1 MREYFRDV
9 ARVWDEL
16 RLTPTDYRQV
26 GDQVLVTGR
35 VTARSPARTVAG
47 STGWVWRLVE
57 GKVVY
62 VRVYGSAEDAVRAVG
77 ASRLG
82 PPAGPQ
88 QVVHLL
94 LLAHDHV
101 LEAVLHRLGG
111 GLAPRGLDRRLHRLE
126 HLGLASRSSRS
137 SASAGSAV
145 NRISATSVVGSPP
158 IAVIFSTSRVSSS
171 SSASAWSRILSA

>member
-1 MREYFRDV
+1 MAAWCIVTGGLVSRTDIDVVKAVFAAFAARDVEGLLAHAAPDIEFTAVTSDYAGRTGPYRGHEGMREYFRDV

-62 VRVYGSAEDAVRAVG
+62 IRVYASAEDAVRAVDG
-77 ASRLG
+77 
-82 PPAGPQ
+82 
-88 QVVHLL
+88 
-94 LLAHDHV
+94 
-101 LEAVLHRLGG
+101 
-111 GLAPRGLDRRLHRLE
+111 
-126 HLGLASRSSRS
+126 
-137 SASAGSAV
+137 
-145 NRISATSVVGSPP
+145 
-158 IAVIFSTSRVSSS
+158 
-171 SSASAWSRILSA
+171 